1 MKYGGASDGA
11 YNLLRC
17 SGANGFGALQDTG
30 VGTSGAAFDVT
41 AAKGSK
47 IRIALSA
54 AAKIRFAPIVPGVSA
69 VTTFDATD
77 SLAFPGTATA
87 GLLLEA
93 GVHERDVPVPSDG
106 ETGINL
112 IVATVTGTVDVGI
125 ELA

>member
-1 MKYGGASDGA
+1 MKYGGASDSA

-17 SGANGFGALQDTG
+17 SGANGYGALQDTG
-30 VGTSGAAFDVT
+30 VGTSGQAFDVT

-54 AAKIRFAPIVPGVSA
+54 AAKIRFAPIVAGVSA

-93 GVHERDVPVPSDG
+93 GVYERDVPVPSDG

-112 IVATVTGTVDVGI
+112 IVATVAGTVDVGV